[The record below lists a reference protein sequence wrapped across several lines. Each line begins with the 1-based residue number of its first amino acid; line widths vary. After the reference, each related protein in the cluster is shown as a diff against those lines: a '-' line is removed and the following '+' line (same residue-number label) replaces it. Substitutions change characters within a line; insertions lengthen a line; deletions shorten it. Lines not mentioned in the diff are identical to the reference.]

1 MQLFACRDSAGGVK
15 MRKKT
20 GETAGRILTALLLV
34 LFIWAG
40 IRGMAACI

>member
-1 MQLFACRDSAGGVK
+1 MG
-15 MRKKT
+15 KKP
-20 GETAGRILTALLLV
+20 GKTAGRILTALLLV